1 MTRAKEKAYRFR
13 RTILIVGVLYLLA
26 AIAWAVLP
34 LTPFFDKCDA
44 EKSIFPMGLL
54 YTPLTPNGGSGEG
67 LYAGAVI
74 VLVALL
80 FIAQWTFL
88 RPRGAW
94 MARLS
99 TEGKPLKSAIIVAA
113 AMAML
118 LSLGVFS
125 LVCEILSKER
135 WSNWMDKEYNTIWPI
150 MYLSMVLMW
159 IVWALIFGAYWRQ
172 GDRYTQL
179 WRMIRALIAG
189 SFLEAFVAVP
199 VHVAVTRQREC
210 YCSRGTYTTLV
221 CAGTVLFWAF
231 GPGIVMLYARE
242 KYRQAKLFPRCPK
255 CDYDLRGNESG
266 VCPECGTK
274 QTSTTQSPEL
284 PTS

>member
-13 RTILIVGVLYLLA
+13 RAILIVGILYLLA
-26 AIAWAVLP
+26 AVAWAVFP
-34 LTPFFDKCDA
+34 LVGDSLCKGSDFC
-44 EKSIFPMGLL
+44 PMGLL
-54 YTPLTPNGGSGEG
+54 STPLGPNPVADGPGAYAAIVAVLLG
-67 LYAGAVI
+67 L
-74 VLVALL
+74 LL
-80 FIAQWTFL
+80 LGQWYFL

-94 MARLS
+94 SARLA
-99 TEGKPLKSAIIVAA
+99 TEGKPLKSANIVAA

-118 LSLGVFS
+118 LTLGVIS
-125 LVCEILSKER
+125 LVCEILWSER
-135 WSNWMDKEYNTIWPI
+135 WSNWTDKGFHSIWP
-150 MYLSMVLMW
+150 MLYFSMLLIW
-159 IVWALIFGAYWRQ
+159 ILWALIFAAYWRQ

-179 WRMIRALIAG
+179 GRMIRALVAG

-231 GPGIVMLYARE
+231 GPGIVLLYARE
-242 KYRQAKLFPRCPK
+242 KYRQAKLFPRCTK
-255 CDYDLRGNESG
+255 CDYDLRGNGSG
-266 VCPECGTK
+266 VCPECGTRH
-274 QTSTTQSPEL
+274 SAATQSHGS